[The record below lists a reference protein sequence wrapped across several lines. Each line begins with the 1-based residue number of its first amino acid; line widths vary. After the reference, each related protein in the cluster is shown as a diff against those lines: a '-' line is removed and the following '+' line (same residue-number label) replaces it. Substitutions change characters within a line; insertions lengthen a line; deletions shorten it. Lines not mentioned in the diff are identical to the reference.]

1 MPVTISD
8 YYVLNPVY
16 EPPRIEYREFAFVKG
31 GRFFRH
37 RAFWNIRDLRTFL
50 VLFAPEEVFYSGAY
64 YQHPGI
70 LPMDEKKKYRVGA
83 DLIFDIDCDML
94 LAQTVEEA
102 YFYAL
107 KLVDIM
113 RQAYGFKEVIQAFS
127 GRRGYH
133 VHVQD
138 FEATRF
144 DIEERREIVDC
155 LTGNPDS
162 SYFDPIDPVVTKDIA
177 RLIRLP
183 GSLYVRG
190 GHAGVCRLL
199 DIPGI
204 ELVDNNNSS
213 TFSSTAYCQHLIHPA
228 CGFWQIYFFKK
239 LNIVYKQNISLV
251 I

>member
-1 MPVTISD
+1 MPVRISD

-16 EPPRIEYREFAFVKG
+16 EPPRIEYREFAFVKN

-50 VLFAPEEVFYSGAY
+50 VSFAPEEVFFSAAY

-70 LPMDEKKKYRVGA
+70 VPMDEKKKYRVGS
-83 DLIFDIDCDML
+83 DLIFDLDCDTL
-94 LAQTVEEA
+94 LTQTIEEA

-113 RQAYGFKEVIQAFS
+113 RYVYGFRDVLLVFS

-133 VHVQD
+133 VHVHD
-138 FEATRF
+138 FDAIRLNHEARK
-144 DIEERREIVDC
+144 DIIDT
-155 LTGNPDS
+155 LTSNPYS
-162 SYFDPIDPVVTKDIA
+162 PYFVPIDPVVTGDGA

-190 GHAGVCRLL
+190 DHKGMCRVLE
-199 DIPGI
+199 IPRV
-204 ELVDNNNSS
+204 ERVDNCHQL
-213 TFSSTAYCQHLIHPA
+213 TTTALCAEPL
-228 CGFWQIYFFKK
+228 
-239 LNIVYKQNISLV
+239 L
-251 I
+251 

>member
-1 MPVTISD
+1 MPVRISD

-16 EPPRIEYREFAFVKG
+16 EPPRIEYREFAFVKN

-50 VLFAPEEVFYSGAY
+50 VSFAPEEVFFSGAY

-70 LPMDEKKKYRVGA
+70 VPMDEKKKYRVGS
-83 DLIFDIDCDML
+83 DLIFDLDCDTL
-94 LAQTVEEA
+94 LTQTIEEA

-113 RQAYGFKEVIQAFS
+113 RYVYGFREVLLAFS

-133 VHVQD
+133 VHIQD
-138 FEATRF
+138 FDAIRINL
-144 DIEERREIVDC
+144 DARREIVDD
-155 LTGNPDS
+155 LTANPDS
-162 SYFDPIDPVVTKDIA
+162 SYFVPIDPVVTGDIS

-190 GHAGVCRLL
+190 AHVGICRTLE
-199 DIPGI
+199 IPEVERI
-204 ELVDNNNSS
+204 DNCHMKEIPIDYNRAR
-213 TFSSTAYCQHLIHPA
+213 TMPI
-228 CGFWQIYFFKK
+228 
-239 LNIVYKQNISLV
+239 LNC
-251 I
+251 

>member
-1 MPVTISD
+1 MPVRISD

-16 EPPRIEYREFAFVKG
+16 EPPRIEYKEFAFVKNS
-31 GRFFRH
+31 RFFRH

-50 VLFAPEEVFYSGAY
+50 VSFAPEEVFFSGAY

-70 LPMDEKKKYRVGA
+70 VPMDEKKKYRVGA

-94 LAQTVEEA
+94 LTQTVEEA

-113 RQAYGFKEVIQAFS
+113 RHVYGFKEVLLVFS

-138 FEATRF
+138 FDAIRLDLE
-144 DIEERREIVDC
+144 DRREIVDW
-155 LTGNPDS
+155 LTSNPDS
-162 SYFDPIDPVVTKDIA
+162 PYFVPIDPVVTKDIA

-183 GSLYVRG
+183 GSLYVRDG
-190 GHAGVCRLL
+190 FVGICRQLEIL
-199 DIPGI
+199 QI
-204 ELVDNNNSS
+204 ELFYNSPS
-213 TFSSTAYCQHLIHPA
+213 IAQSEHTLER
-228 CGFWQIYFFKK
+228 K
-239 LNIVYKQNISLV
+239 IVAQQYQRQ
-251 I
+251 

>member
-1 MPVTISD
+1 MPVRISD

-16 EPPRIEYREFAFVKG
+16 EPPRIEYREFAFVKN

-50 VLFAPEEVFYSGAY
+50 VSFAPEEVFFSCVY

-70 LPMDEKKKYRVGA
+70 VPMDEKKKYRVGA

-94 LAQTVEEA
+94 LTKTVEEA

-107 KLVDIM
+107 KLVDIV
-113 RQAYGFKEVIQAFS
+113 RYVYGFKEVLLAFS

-138 FEATRF
+138 FDAIRLSLEA
-144 DIEERREIVDC
+144 RRDIVDD
-155 LTGNPDS
+155 LTANPDS
-162 SYFDPIDPVVTKDIA
+162 SCFVPIDPVVTGDIS

-183 GSLYVRG
+183 GSLYVRVDHTG
-190 GHAGVCRLL
+190 MCRPLG
-199 DIPGI
+199 IPGI
-204 ELVDNNNSS
+204 EKIVDCHSN
-213 TFSSTAYCQHLIHPA
+213 
-228 CGFWQIYFFKK
+228 
-239 LNIVYKQNISLV
+239 
-251 I
+251 